1 VDVKATSRGT
11 TIRLSEG
18 ETEELLTAFAL
29 TMAAY
34 GLLQNFMTPAQKGM
48 TLPSVH
54 FISQLGVAVWDALPV
69 KPGEQ
74 SQTAASP
81 TELD

>member
-1 VDVKATSRGT
+1 MDVQHIGQGAT
-11 TIRLSEG
+11 IHLSDE
-18 ETEELLTAFAL
+18 EAEELLTAFAL

-34 GLLQNFMTPAQKGM
+34 GLLQNFMTEAQKGM

-54 FISQLGVAVWDALPV
+54 FISKLGVAVWDALPV

-74 SQTAASP
+74 PRTATPP
-81 TELD
+81 TAPE